1 MARSVG
7 RGDAMWLCP
16 VCGRELTT
24 APLCKCGADLGL
36 LQQIRARADHLF
48 NQALAAY
55 EEGQIDRAL
64 EYLEAN
70 AVLVPLDVEARVVQT
85 KLLARLGRWG
95 EVKSIVALIQN
106 VEPAHL
112 ELALLHEMLAEVD
125 GGQK

>member
-1 MARSVG
+1 MARSAD

-24 APLCKCGADLGL
+24 APICKCGADLNL
-36 LQQIRARADHLF
+36 SQQIRARADHLF

-55 EEGQIDRAL
+55 EEGRIERAL

-70 AVLVPLDVEARVVQT
+70 AVLVPFDVEARVVQA

-95 EVKSIVALIQN
+95 EIRGIVALIQN
-106 VEPAHL
+106 IEPTHP
-112 ELALLHEMLAEVD
+112 ELLIFNDVLDKV
-125 GGQK
+125 